1 MKSARSL
8 PTFVFALFLAAC
20 GQRDRPSIDSITA
33 NKGPTPPTRAR
44 VLKVAFIMK
53 SLTNPFFIEMAKGA
67 REAQRERG
75 IELNVQASTP
85 ETSVE
90 QQIRMVDS
98 QIEARVDAIVISPV
112 DTRRLVPVLKKAQ
125 DAGIK
130 IVNADE
136 RLQPDAVAVNG
147 MRPVPFV
154 GVDNERGAYLGAKFL
169 AAKVHQPTQAC
180 ILEGIPGTFTA
191 IDRKRGIEKAFAENG
206 NLEIVATA
214 VANWNADEA
223 YEAAKGLFRT
233 HPNIG
238 VVYCANDMMAI
249 GLIKY
254 LQERGRTAVLVGG
267 YDAVGEAR
275 EALRAGRLS
284 VTVDQRADRQG
295 YISVM
300 SALKLLGGEPVPD
313 TVLVDTEVVTGASRK

>member
-1 MKSARSL
+1 MK
-8 PTFVFALFLAAC
+8 PTHLLSSILCTLFLVAC
-20 GQRDRPSIDSITA
+20 GQRDRPTIESITA
-33 NKGPTPPTRAR
+33 NKAPIPPTRAR

-67 REAQRERG
+67 REAQRESG
-75 IELNVQASTP
+75 IQLNVQASTP

-90 QQIRMVDS
+90 QQIRMVDT

-130 IVNADE
+130 IVNVDE
-136 RLQPDAVAVNG
+136 RLQPDAVAANG

-154 GVDNERGAYLGAKFL
+154 GVDNERGAYLAAKFL
-169 AAKVHQPTQAC
+169 VEKVHQPTQAS
-180 ILEGIPGTFTA
+180 ILEGIPGTYTA
-191 IDRKRGIEKAFAENG
+191 MDRKRGIEKAFAENG
-206 NLEIVATA
+206 NLRIVATA
-214 VANWNADEA
+214 VANWKTDEA
-223 YEAAKGLFRT
+223 YDVAKGLFRT

-249 GLIKY
+249 GLIKC
-254 LQERGRTAVLVGG
+254 LQERGMTKVLVGG

-300 SALKLLGGEPVPD
+300 SALKLFKGEPVSD
-313 TVLVDTEVVTGASRK
+313 TILVDTEVVTSASRK